1 MAAAKNLYL
10 CYDLDRHRAVAR
22 TFLEELKANRPDARI
37 VAASRREEIAAT
49 QRPAVMAERMRGV
62 DIAIVLIGPQTA
74 LSRNV
79 SEEVLLALKAKA
91 RLVGVLVDGATP
103 KTNIPAGMA
112 RDQIHGWDW
121 GALGRALR

>member
-62 DIAIVLIGPQTA
+62 DIAIVLKEA
-74 LSRNV
+74 RCCKNSRHRSSN
-79 SEEVLLALKAKA
+79 S
-91 RLVGVLVDGATP
+91 GHQQF
-103 KTNIPAGMA
+103 
-112 RDQIHGWDW
+112 DQI
-121 GALGRALR
+121 LRKTLSFIKLKKI